1 MKKTSF
7 PSLLCAVTL
16 ASATLVGCSAAKPT
30 SGPAEQPTTSTATE
44 PARTAPD
51 QASTAATKPAQT
63 AKGSGSVAWS
73 TCTGLPGPD
82 GKPAAPDP
90 AIECGKLAVPLD
102 YTKQD
107 GEQIDLALIRVKA
120 SGDRLGS
127 LVFNFGG
134 PGGSGVD
141 LLSMTAKVFAGMGA
155 RYDLVSFDPRG
166 VERSAPVKCGSVE
179 KWISLDPA
187 GDEVDKVAKK
197 FAATC
202 AKISG
207 KLLPHVGTVNAAR
220 DLDRIRAALGDERLN
235 YFGMSYGTHL
245 GAVYA
250 TQYPK
255 NVGRFV
261 LDGAL
266 DPTVTFAERAK
277 TQTAGFRQ
285 AFEAFAADCV
295 KQGCDLG
302 ADPAAVR
309 KSVETLLSG
318 LRDKP
323 LKVADRELT
332 KGLASTGVLAALYAK
347 LSWPML
353 EQAAAAAV
361 KGDGT
366 QLLAL
371 ADSYNGRKA
380 DGTYSSLM
388 TSVLAIDCVDSA
400 ERPSAAE
407 IDQVERE
414 TAKIFPLMRNGG
426 LGSICAHWP
435 APGSD
440 ESKKIDATGSAPIL
454 VIGGKGDPATPYAWA
469 PKLAAQLK
477 TGVLVT
483 YEGEGHGA
491 YLSGSSCVSR
501 LVDAYFLTGKSPG
514 TNATCP
520 AA

>member
-16 ASATLVGCSAAKPT
+16 ASTTLVGCSAAKPT
-30 SGPAEQPTTSTATE
+30 SGSAEQPT
-44 PARTAPD
+44 
-51 QASTAATKPAQT
+51 ASTATKPAQT

-73 TCTGLPGPD
+73 PCTGLTGPD

-102 YTKQD
+102 YAKQD

-141 LLSMTAKVFAGMGA
+141 LLSMTAKVFAGVGA
-155 RYDLVSFDPRG
+155 SYDLVSFDPRG

-187 GDEVDKVAKK
+187 SDEMAK
-197 FAATC
+197 AAKEFGAAC
-202 AKISG
+202 AKDSG

-266 DPTVTFAERAK
+266 DPTVSFAERAK
-277 TQTAGFRQ
+277 TQTAGFKQ

-309 KSVETLLSG
+309 KSVETLLNG

-323 LKVADRELT
+323 LKVGDRELT
-332 KGLASTGVLAALYAK
+332 KGLASTGVIAALYSK
-347 LSWPML
+347 LSWPTL
-353 EQAAAAAV
+353 EQAAAAAT

-371 ADSYNGRKA
+371 ADSYNGRKP
-380 DGTYSSLM
+380 DGTYSTLM

-400 ERPSAAE
+400 ERPSPTE

-414 TAKIFPLMRNGG
+414 TAKIFPLMSSGG
-426 LGSICAHWP
+426 LGSLCAHWP
-435 APGSD
+435 ASGSD

-491 YLSGSSCVSR
+491 YMSGSSCVSR
-501 LVDAYFLTGKSPG
+501 LVDAYFLTGKTPG
-514 TNATCP
+514 ANATCP

>member
-1 MKKTSF
+1 MKKTSL
-7 PSLLCAVTL
+7 PALLCAATL
-16 ASATLVGCSAAKPT
+16 ASTALAGCGSAEKP
-30 SGPAEQPTTSTATE
+30 
-44 PARTAPD
+44 
-51 QASTAATKPAQT
+51 AATKPTQT
-63 AKGSGSVAWS
+63 VPTQTGKNAGTVAWS
-73 TCTGLPGPD
+73 PCTDLAGPD

-90 AIECGKLAVPLD
+90 AVECGKLAVPLD
-102 YTKQD
+102 YAKQN

-141 LLSMTAKVFAGMGA
+141 LLSMTAKIFAGVGT

-166 VERSAPVKCGSVE
+166 VERSAPVKCGDSVE
-179 KWISLDPA
+179 KWISVDPA
-187 GDEVDKVAKK
+187 DDELDKVAKE
-197 FAATC
+197 FAASC
-202 AKISG
+202 AKSSG

-277 TQTAGFRQ
+277 AQTAGFKQ
-285 AFEAFAADCV
+285 AFDAFAADCV

-309 KSVETLLSG
+309 KSIETLLTG
-318 LRDKP
+318 LQDKP
-323 LKVADRELT
+323 LKVAGRELT
-332 KGLASTGVLAALYAK
+332 KGLAATGALAALYSK

-353 EQAAAAAV
+353 EQAVATAT
-361 KGDGT
+361 KGDGA

-371 ADSYNGRKA
+371 ADSYTGRKA
-380 DGTYSSLM
+380 DGTYSTLM

-400 ERPSAAE
+400 ERPSPAD
-407 IDQVERE
+407 IDKVERE
-414 TAKIFPLMRNGG
+414 TGKIFPLMRSGG

-454 VIGGKGDPATPYAWA
+454 VIGGKGDPATPYQWA
-469 PKLAAQLK
+469 PKLAAQLR

-491 YLSGSSCVSR
+491 YLSGSTCVSR
-501 LVDAYFLTGKSPG
+501 LVDAYFLTGANPG
-514 TNATCP
+514 PNATCP

>member
-7 PSLLCAVTL
+7 PALLCAATIASIVL
-16 ASATLVGCSAAKPT
+16 AGCGTADKPDAKPT
-30 SGPAEQPTTSTATE
+30 
-44 PARTAPD
+44 
-51 QASTAATKPAQT
+51 ASTAAAQSVKDT
-63 AKGSGSVAWS
+63 GTVAWS
-73 TCTGLPGPD
+73 PCTGLPGPD

-90 AIECGKLAVPLD
+90 AVECGKIAVPLD
-102 YTKQD
+102 YAKQD

-141 LLSMTAKVFAGMGA
+141 MLSMAAKIFGGLGT

-166 VERSAPVKCGSVE
+166 VERSAPVKCGDSVE
-179 KWISLDPA
+179 KWISVDPA
-187 GDEVDKVAKK
+187 GDQLDKIAKE
-197 FAATC
+197 FAASC
-202 AKISG
+202 AKSSG

-277 TQTAGFRQ
+277 TQTAGFKH
-285 AFEAFAADCV
+285 AFDAFAADCV

-302 ADPAAVR
+302 ADPTAVR
-309 KSVETLLSG
+309 KSIETLLNG

-323 LKVADRELT
+323 LKVADRKLT
-332 KGLASTGVLAALYAK
+332 KGLAGTGVVAALYSK

-353 EQAAAAAV
+353 EQAVAAAT

-371 ADSYNGRKA
+371 ADSYTGRKA
-380 DGTYSSLM
+380 DGTYSTLM
-388 TSVLAIDCVDSA
+388 ISVLAIDCVDSA
-400 ERPSAAE
+400 ERPSPAD
-407 IDQVERE
+407 IDKVERE
-414 TAKIFPLMRNGG
+414 TGKIFPPMRSGG

-435 APGSD
+435 VPGSD

-454 VIGGKGDPATPYAWA
+454 VIGGKGDPATPYQWA

-491 YLSGSSCVSR
+491 YLSGSTCVSR
-501 LVDAYFLTGKSPG
+501 LVDAYFLTGKNPG
-514 TNATCP
+514 ANATCP

>member
-16 ASATLVGCSAAKPT
+16 ASATLAGCGSAK
-30 SGPAEQPTTSTATE
+30 QPTASTTAT
-44 PARTAPD
+44 
-51 QASTAATKPAQT
+51 QPAQT
-63 AKGSGSVAWS
+63 AKGSLAWS
-73 TCTGLPGPD
+73 PCTGLTGPD
-82 GKPAAPDP
+82 GKPAPPDP

-102 YTKQD
+102 YAKQN
-107 GEQIDLALIRVKA
+107 GERIDLALIRVKA

-141 LLSMTAKVFAGMGA
+141 LLSMTAKTFAGLGA

-179 KWISLDPA
+179 KWTSVDPA
-187 GDEVDKVAKK
+187 SDKIEKAIKE

-255 NVGRFV
+255 KVGRFV

-277 TQTAGFRQ
+277 TQVAGFKQ
-285 AFEAFAADCV
+285 AFEAFSADCL

-302 ADPAAVR
+302 ADPATVR
-309 KSVETLLSG
+309 KNVEKLLYG

-323 LKVADRELT
+323 LKVADRKLT
-332 KGLASTGVLAALYAK
+332 KGLATTGVVAALYSK
-347 LSWPML
+347 LTWPLL
-353 EQAAAAAV
+353 EQATAAAT
-361 KGDGT
+361 KGDGKL
-366 QLLAL
+366 LLAL
-371 ADSYNGRKA
+371 ADSYNGRKP
-380 DGTYSSLM
+380 DGTYSTLM

-400 ERPSAAE
+400 ERPSPAE
-407 IDQVERE
+407 IDRVERA
-414 TAKIFPLMRNGG
+414 TAKIFPLMQSGG

-435 APGSD
+435 VPGSD

-469 PKLAAQLK
+469 PKLAGLLK

-501 LVDAYFLTGKSPG
+501 LVDAYFLTGKNPG
-514 TNATCP
+514 ANATCP

>member
-7 PSLLCAVTL
+7 PALLCAATL
-16 ASATLVGCSAAKPT
+16 ATAALTGCGSAEQPAAKPT
-30 SGPAEQPTTSTATE
+30 
-44 PARTAPD
+44 
-51 QASTAATKPAQT
+51 ASTAATRPT
-63 AKGSGSVAWS
+63 TGTVAWS
-73 TCTGLPGPD
+73 PCTGLTGPD

-90 AIECGKLAVPLD
+90 AVECGKIAVPLD
-102 YTKQD
+102 YAKQD

-141 LLSMTAKVFAGMGA
+141 LLSMTAKIFGGLGT

-166 VERSAPVKCGSVE
+166 VERSAPVKCGDSVE
-179 KWISLDPA
+179 KWISVDPA
-187 GDEVDKVAKK
+187 GDELDKVAKE
-197 FAATC
+197 FAASC
-202 AKISG
+202 AKSSG

-277 TQTAGFRQ
+277 TQTAGFKQ
-285 AFEAFAADCV
+285 AFDAFAADCV

-309 KSVETLLSG
+309 KSVETLVNG

-323 LKVADRELT
+323 LKVADRQLT
-332 KGLASTGVLAALYAK
+332 KGLAGTGALAALYSK
-347 LSWPML
+347 VTWPML
-353 EQAAAAAV
+353 EQAAAAAI

-380 DGTYSSLM
+380 DGTYSTLM

-400 ERPSAAE
+400 ERPSPAD
-407 IDQVERE
+407 IDKVERE
-414 TAKIFPLMRNGG
+414 TGEIFPLMRSGG

-454 VIGGKGDPATPYAWA
+454 VIGGKGDPATPYQWA

-491 YLSGSSCVSR
+491 YLSGSTCVSR
-501 LVDAYFLTGKSPG
+501 LVDAYFLTGKNPG
-514 TNATCP
+514 ANATCP